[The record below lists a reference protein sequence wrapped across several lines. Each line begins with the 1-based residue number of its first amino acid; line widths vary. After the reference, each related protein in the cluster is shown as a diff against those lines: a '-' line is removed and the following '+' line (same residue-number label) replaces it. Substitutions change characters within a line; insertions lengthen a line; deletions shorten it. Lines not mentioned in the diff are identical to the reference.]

1 MAQAE
6 VARDFLPARL
16 FLVWLT
22 GDLMI
27 YFPAAVRAVAAE
39 IAGSHRNVIKS
50 ISDAV
55 FIALPKAELHVH
67 LEGSIAP
74 LTLVELAARH
84 GVALTQQDT
93 APRYAPGTFD
103 QFIQNFIWITS
114 FLRGPEDYALI
125 ARRFAESLQRQN
137 VLYAEVTL
145 SIGVMFRRNQ
155 DPAANFAALRDAAA
169 EVPGVQLKYIFD
181 AVRQWGAS
189 AAMEVARIAAELRS
203 PDIIAY
209 GIGGDELGLPT
220 IDLRPVYE
228 FVASRGMHRLIH
240 AGEIGG
246 PEIVRESIELLGAE
260 RIGHGI
266 GVMRD
271 ERTMDF
277 VAARNVPLEVCPTSN
292 LRTGA
297 LARQTGRPTAG
308 YDQHP
313 LLTFFRRGLP
323 VTLSSDDPSM
333 FETTVSDE
341 YRHAQRMGF
350 TPSEIIQLAEASF
363 HHSFLP
369 ADEKRAL
376 LGKFHSGVA
385 ALGLL

>member
-1 MAQAE
+1 MK
-6 VARDFLPARL
+6 
-16 FLVWLT
+16 
-22 GDLMI
+22 
-27 YFPAAVRAVAAE
+27 AA
-39 IAGSHRNVIKS
+39 
-50 ISDAV
+50 ISEAV
-55 FIALPKAELHVH
+55 FTALPKAELHVH

-74 LTLVELAARH
+74 STLVELAARH
-84 GVALTQQDT
+84 GVTLTPEDT
-93 APRYAPGTFD
+93 APRYAAGTFD
-103 QFIQNFIWITS
+103 QFIENFIWITS

-125 ARRFAESLQRQN
+125 ARRFAESIVRQN

-169 EVPGVQLKYIFD
+169 DIPGVQLKYIFD
-181 AVRQWGAS
+181 AVRQWGA
-189 AAMEVARIAAELRS
+189 APAMEVARIAAELRS

-220 IDLRPVYE
+220 IDLRPVYD
-228 FVASRGMHRLIH
+228 FVAAQGMHRLIH

-246 PEIVRESIELLGAE
+246 PEIVREAVELLGVE

-277 VAARNVPLEVCPTSN
+277 IAARNIPLEVCPTSN

-297 LARQTGRPTAG
+297 LARQIGRPTAG

-313 LLTFFRRGLP
+313 LPSFFRRGMP
-323 VTLSSDDPSM
+323 ITLSSDDPAM

-341 YRHAQRMGF
+341 YRHAHRMGLN
-350 TPSEIIQLAEASF
+350 PGELVSLAEASF
-363 HHSFLP
+363 LHSFLP
-369 ADEKRAL
+369 PEEKRTML
-376 LGKFHSGVA
+376 DKFHSGVA
-385 ALGLL
+385 ALGLV

>member
-1 MAQAE
+1 MK
-6 VARDFLPARL
+6 RPIPD
-16 FLVWLT
+16 
-22 GDLMI
+22 
-27 YFPAAVRAVAAE
+27 
-39 IAGSHRNVIKS
+39 S
-50 ISDAV
+50 I
-55 FIALPKAELHVH
+55 FTALPKAELHVH

-74 LTLVELAARH
+74 STVVELAARH
-84 GVALTQQDT
+84 GVKLTAEDT

-103 QFIQNFIWITS
+103 QFIENFIWITS
-114 FLRGPEDYALI
+114 FLREPADYALI
-125 ARRFAESLQRQN
+125 ARRFAESMKRQN

-155 DPAANFAALRDAAA
+155 DPAANFAALRAAAA
-169 EVPGVQLKYIFD
+169 EVPGVKLKYIFD
-181 AVRQWGAS
+181 AVRQWGA
-189 AAMEVARIAAELRS
+189 APAMEVARIATELRS

-228 FVASRGMHRLIH
+228 FVAGQGMHRLIH

-246 PEIVRESIELLGAE
+246 PEIVREAIEILGAE

-277 VAARNVPLEVCPTSN
+277 VAARDIPLEVCPTSN

-297 LARQTGRPTAG
+297 LARQLGTNSAG
-308 YDQHP
+308 YDHHP
-313 LLTFFRRGLP
+313 LPAFFRRGLP
-323 VTLSSDDPSM
+323 VTLSSDDPAM

-341 YRHAQRMGF
+341 YRHAHRMGL
-350 TPSEIIQLAEASF
+350 TPGELVRLAESSF
-363 HHSFLP
+363 HHSFLS
-369 ADEKRAL
+369 AEEKSGML
-376 LGKFHSGVA
+376 DKFHSGVA
-385 ALGLL
+385 ALGLV

>member
-1 MAQAE
+1 
-6 VARDFLPARL
+6 
-16 FLVWLT
+16 
-22 GDLMI
+22 MI
-27 YFPAAVRAVAAE
+27 KP
-39 IAGSHRNVIKS
+39 
-50 ISDAV
+50 ISEAV
-55 FIALPKAELHVH
+55 FTALPKVELHVH
-67 LEGSIAP
+67 LEGSIEP
-74 LTLVELAARH
+74 STLVELAARH
-84 GVALTQQDT
+84 GVTLTPEET

-103 QFIQNFIWITS
+103 QFIENFIWITS

-169 EVPGVQLKYIFD
+169 QVPGVQLKYIFD
-181 AVRQWGAS
+181 AVRQWGAA

-246 PEIVRESIELLGAE
+246 PEIVRESVELLGVE

-277 VAARNVPLEVCPTSN
+277 IAARNIPLEVCPTSN

-297 LARQTGRPTAG
+297 LARQIGRPTAG
-308 YDQHP
+308 YEQHP
-313 LLTFFRRGLP
+313 LPSFFRRGLP
-323 VTLSSDDPSM
+323 VTLSSDDPAM

-341 YRHAQRMGF
+341 YRHVHRMGL
-350 TPSEIIQLAEASF
+350 TPGELVRLAEASF
-363 HHSFLP
+363 HHSFL
-369 ADEKRAL
+369 AAEEKQAML
-376 LGKFHSGVA
+376 DKFHSGVA
-385 ALGLL
+385 ALGLV

>member
-1 MAQAE
+1 MK
-6 VARDFLPARL
+6 P
-16 FLVWLT
+16 
-22 GDLMI
+22 
-27 YFPAAVRAVAAE
+27 
-39 IAGSHRNVIKS
+39 S
-50 ISDAV
+50 ISDAI
-55 FIALPKAELHVH
+55 FAKLPKAELHVH
-67 LEGSIAP
+67 LEGSIEPA
-74 LTLVELAARH
+74 TVIELAARH
-84 GVALTQQDT
+84 GVKLTAEDT

-103 QFIQNFIWITS
+103 QFIENFIWITS
-114 FLRGPEDYALI
+114 FLRGPQDYALI

-145 SIGVMFRRNQ
+145 SIGVMLRRNQ
-155 DPAANFAALRDAAA
+155 DPGANFTALRDAAA
-169 EVPGVQLKYIFD
+169 EVPGVKLKYIFD
-181 AVRQWGAS
+181 AVRQWGA
-189 AAMEVARIAAELRS
+189 APAMEVARIAAELRS

-220 IDLRPVYE
+220 IDLRPVYDY
-228 FVASRGMHRLIH
+228 VASQGMHRLIH

-246 PEIVRESIELLGAE
+246 PEIVREAIELLGAE

-277 VAARNVPLEVCPTSN
+277 VAARNIPLEVCPTSN

-297 LARQTGRPTAG
+297 LARQVGKPSAG

-313 LLTFFRRGLP
+313 LASFFRRGLP
-323 VTLSSDDPSM
+323 VTLSSDDPAM

-341 YRHAQRMGF
+341 YRHAHEMGL
-350 TPSEIIQLAEASF
+350 TPMEMIRLAEASF

-369 ADEKRAL
+369 PAEKTAML
-376 LGKFHSGVA
+376 DKFHSGVA

>member
-1 MAQAE
+1 MVKA
-6 VARDFLPARL
+6 
-16 FLVWLT
+16 
-22 GDLMI
+22 
-27 YFPAAVRAVAAE
+27 
-39 IAGSHRNVIKS
+39 
-50 ISDAV
+50 ISESV
-55 FIALPKAELHVH
+55 FTALPKAELHVH

-74 LTLVELAARH
+74 LTVVELAARH
-84 GVALTQQDT
+84 GVTLTPEET

-103 QFIQNFIWITS
+103 EFIQNFIWITS

-145 SIGVMFRRNQ
+145 SIGVMFRRKQ
-155 DPAANFAALRDAAA
+155 DPTANFAALRDAAA

-181 AVRQWGAS
+181 AVRQWGA
-189 AAMEVARIAAELRS
+189 APAMEVARIAAELHS

-228 FVASRGMHRLIH
+228 FVASNGMHRLIH

-246 PEIVRESIELLGAE
+246 PEIVREAVELLGAE

-277 VAARNVPLEVCPTSN
+277 IAARNIPLEVCPTSN

-297 LARQTGRPTAG
+297 LARQIGRPTAG

-313 LLTFFRRGLP
+313 LLSFFRRGIP

-333 FETTVSDE
+333 FETTLTDE
-341 YRHAQRMGF
+341 YRHAQSMGF
-350 TPSEIIQLAEASF
+350 TPDEIVRLAEASF
-363 HHSFLP
+363 HHSFLAP
-369 ADEKRAL
+369 DEKHAML
-376 LGKFHSGVA
+376 AKFHSGVA
-385 ALGLL
+385 ALGLV

>member
-1 MAQAE
+1 M
-6 VARDFLPARL
+6 
-16 FLVWLT
+16 
-22 GDLMI
+22 M
-27 YFPAAVRAVAAE
+27 
-39 IAGSHRNVIKS
+39 KS
-50 ISDAV
+50 IPENV
-55 FIALPKAELHVH
+55 FVAMPKAELHVH

-74 LTLVELAARH
+74 STVVELAARH
-84 GVALTQQDT
+84 GVTLTLEDT

-103 QFIQNFIWITS
+103 QFIENFIWITS

-145 SIGVMFRRNQ
+145 SIGVMLRRDQ

-181 AVRQWGAS
+181 AVRQWGAA
-189 AAMEVARIAAELRS
+189 AAMEVARIAVELRS

-228 FVASRGMHRLIH
+228 FVAGQGMHRLIH

-246 PEIVRESIELLGAE
+246 PEIVREAIELLGVE

-277 VAARNVPLEVCPTSN
+277 IAARNIPLEVCPTSN

-297 LARQTGRPTAG
+297 LARQIGRPTAG
-308 YDQHP
+308 YEQHP
-313 LLTFFRRGLP
+313 LPSFFRRGLP

-341 YRHAQRMGF
+341 YRHAHRMGL
-350 TPSEIIQLAEASF
+350 SRGEIVHLAEASF
-363 HHSFLP
+363 HHSFLGP
-369 ADEKRAL
+369 SEKRAML
-376 LGKFHSGVA
+376 DKFHSGNP